1 MADEK
6 TMTPDQLVAAYS
18 APAVS
23 VNYMSASIVGEQMR
37 IAFGETVQ
45 GSAPLFVRTRSG
57 FVARPVQVGSRSS
70 GMVAIVGGLAAGTPI
85 ATTNAFL
92 LKAEIE
98 KEAAE

>member
-45 GSAPLFVRTRSG
+45 GSAPLFVRFACTMTLNDASSLRDLIDILIKRRQ
-57 FVARPVQVGSRSS
+57 ADQVSTT
-70 GMVAIVGGLAAGTPI
+70 GLP
-85 ATTNAFL
+85 N
-92 LKAEIE
+92 
-98 KEAAE
+98 